1 MTRLHVTGIG
11 NALVDIL
18 AHTDDDFLI
27 RNDIA
32 KGGMQL
38 IDQERAEAL
47 YAQMGPTSR
56 MSGGSAANT
65 IACLA
70 ALGSRC
76 GFVGRTRNDELGR
89 VFAHDIATLGVDYR
103 TDAATAGPTTGRCY
117 VLISPD
123 GERSMNTFLG
133 VAQELASEDL
143 NAEQLAQSDVFY
155 IEGYMWSPP
164 LAKQA
169 IMDGIKIAHRSG
181 NRTALTLSDTF
192 CVNMWRD
199 EFNSLIDNHIDILFG
214 NENEVLALTQ
224 AADFDSALQ
233 AMRGRCEI
241 VVLTRSEKGAVILHG
256 DEVHII
262 DAEKLAK
269 VVDATGA
276 GDAFAAGFLHGFT
289 AGRSLFESG
298 RMGVICA
305 ASIIAQVGPRPQ
317 EDLKALVAAK
327 LG

>member
-1 MTRLHVTGIG
+1 MSRLHVTAIG

-18 AHTDDDFLI
+18 AHCDEDFLV
-27 RNDIA
+27 RNGVA
-32 KGGMQL
+32 KGTMQL
-38 IDQERAEAL
+38 IDQDRAEAL
-47 YAQMGPTSR
+47 YAQMGPTSQ

-76 GFVGRTRNDELGR
+76 GFVGRTRDDELGG
-89 VFAHDIATLGVDYR
+89 VFAHDIRSLGVDYR
-103 TDAATAGPTTGRCY
+103 TEAALSGPTTGRCY

-123 GERSMNTFLG
+123 GERTMNTFLG
-133 VAQELASEDL
+133 VAQDMASEDL
-143 NAEQLAQSDVFY
+143 NAEQLASSDVFY

-169 IMDGIKIAHRSG
+169 IMDGIAIAHRSG

-199 EFNSLIDNHIDILFG
+199 EFNRLIDDHIDIVFA
-214 NENEVLALTQ
+214 NEHEIMALTQ
-224 AADFDSALQ
+224 AADFDDAVS

-241 VVLTRSEKGAVILHG
+241 IVLTRSEKGAVILHG
-256 DEVHII
+256 DDTHSIAADRV
-262 DAEKLAK
+262 DK

-289 AGRSLFESG
+289 AGRTLVESG

-317 EDLKALVAAK
+317 ADLKALINAK
-327 LG
+327 L